1 MGQRHEYVSLRISE
15 SLEILFDG
23 ATHSGTYRVM
33 KGSVI
38 VNYGGE
44 IKVASFGMDRPE
56 LVAKWLLTDLV
67 RRAVTSKRKQP
78 RDCGRQCVCPVT
90 RAPTVVT

>member
-1 MGQRHEYVSLRISE
+1 MVKRSEWARGMSTLAYESLNP
-15 SLEILFDG
+15 LEILFDG
-23 ATHSGTYRVM
+23 ARHSGTYRVM
-33 KGSVI
+33 IGSVI

-67 RRAVTSKRKQP
+67 RRAVSSKRKQP
-78 RDCGRQCVCPVT
+78 RD
-90 RAPTVVT
+90 